1 MFIRCTTR
9 KICSWHVHYAISG
22 QRRPRSACAYAQAD
36 RGLHCPL
43 TELMDIVVYVDEERM
58 SRPDCTD
65 THVHLGLC
73 CLHMAHGPFPKLH
86 IIWLWRPYLILVSN
100 SFANVKTLVAKNAPY
115 RAWLQMTK
123 PFLRSHLNEL
133 KQFSVLSLSE
143 LSVVRQ
149 PVRKPVAINFADLNC
164 TYKSNVFLFCFY
176 QIMIMSLHCFCRSCI
191 KA

>member
-9 KICSWHVHYAISG
+9 KICNWHEHYAING

-43 TELMDIVVYVDEERM
+43 TELIDKVVYVDEERM

-73 CLHMAHGPFPKLH
+73 CLHMVYGPFPKLH
-86 IIWLWRPYLILVSN
+86 IVWLWRPYLILVSN
-100 SFANVKTLVAKNAPY
+100 SFAKVKTLVAKNAPY
-115 RAWLQMTK
+115 RAWLQMAK

-133 KQFSVLSLSE
+133 KQFSVLSFGAFGCQATSQKASCHKFRRPE
-143 LSVVRQ
+143 LHLQKQR
-149 PVRKPVAINFADLNC
+149 FF
-164 TYKSNVFLFCFY
+164 YFVFT
-176 QIMIMSLHCFCRSCI
+176 
-191 KA
+191 K